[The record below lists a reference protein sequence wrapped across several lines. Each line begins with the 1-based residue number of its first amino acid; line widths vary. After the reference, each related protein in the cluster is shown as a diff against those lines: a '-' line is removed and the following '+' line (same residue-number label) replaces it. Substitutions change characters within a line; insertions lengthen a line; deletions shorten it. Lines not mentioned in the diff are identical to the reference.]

1 MDDMLI
7 VAKSLSE
14 VNKLKILL
22 STKFDMEDLGAAKK
36 ILRMEIHRIIA
47 LWRLWLSR
55 SDYVGK
61 VLERFSMGDAEPVH
75 TSLANHF
82 RLSTIQCPKP
92 DDNAQDMSKVSYAS
106 AMDA

>member
-1 MDDMLI
+1 MDDVLI
-7 VAKSLSE
+7 VAKSMSE

-36 ILRMEIHRIIA
+36 ILRMEIHRNIV

-61 VLERFSMGDAEPVH
+61 VLERFSIEDAEPIR

-92 DDNAQDMSKVSYAS
+92 DDNAQGMSKVPYAS
-106 AMDA
+106 AKDS